1 MTEDEYRMFKGVK
14 TKHLKY
20 WIPFTWF
27 STLLSKAKMEGRILS
42 EITYN
47 QIMHEMLRFRQDLG
61 FLLSYDWVTLPLVYT
76 QVVTLAVYSYFFAL
90 LFGRQFL
97 YSVDDG
103 HKIDLYIPYFTI
115 FEFIFYMGLLKVA
128 EVLINP
134 HGEDDEDFEIN
145 EVIDRNIEVSLLAVD
160 KLYDKLPK
168 LQKDKFWKDYN
179 INLPYAPNTKRHD
192 PFIGST
198 IDMREVRSR
207 SNISSRNNFR
217 DLPENIDENGNIK
230 HMNNNKAKEMRIN
243 MEELEDYSHPTR
255 YSVNNVRNSQLLS
268 NFEDDDTYAGDST
281 DLDDDN
287 LHSQLLE
294 NDQII
299 NEPDSEIIQNDPIEN
314 QFQEN
319 LTNSKI
325 IKQDEQRT
333 LNTKPSTLNAFN
345 GGKTMKRLTKN
356 QRNLKQQRNLLLQ
369 AVQRQESHEDSDQ
382 ENVYERILQM
392 QQARNNHLRK
402 RGPNEM
408 ANLQKK
414 VIRREAS
421 LGITPSKMSSFDSPY
436 GSITSFAT
444 SIPSPRPL
452 RWYRNPSIS
461 GTEISAS
468 EMSEPVYNFNQ
479 DSRFS
484 NSTRLRSR
492 YISESSGIEN
502 PPTNYHDEVV
512 KRLQVVPDRSKSL
525 KISASRESIVFNESS
540 AKLSP
545 SEKKF
550 NFEKPEKND
559 FAKLKST
566 GKQSWENIKKKFKR
580 KSKEG
585 DIDMSSSYPLIS
597 VEQQEPL
604 LEHEHPTQ
612 EPTNKVKE
620 RCKSTNSLV
629 TRPNNLTFDTSIEN
643 VTEKVKDTEEGES
656 SVTSFNAV
664 LDPIP
669 EGKPLKI
676 APPTPEKHKSEC
688 DS

>member
-1 MTEDEYRMFKGVK
+1 
-14 TKHLKY
+14 
-20 WIPFTWF
+20 
-27 STLLSKAKMEGRILS
+27 
-42 EITYN
+42 
-47 QIMHEMLRFRQDLG
+47 
-61 FLLSYDWVTLPLVYT
+61 
-76 QVVTLAVYSYFFAL
+76 
-90 LFGRQFL
+90 
-97 YSVDDG
+97 
-103 HKIDLYIPYFTI
+103 
-115 FEFIFYMGLLKVA
+115 
-128 EVLINP
+128 
-134 HGEDDEDFEIN
+134 
-145 EVIDRNIEVSLLAVD
+145 
-160 KLYDKLPK
+160 
-168 LQKDKFWKDYN
+168 
-179 INLPYAPNTKRHD
+179 
-192 PFIGST
+192 
-198 IDMREVRSR
+198 
-207 SNISSRNNFR
+207 
-217 DLPENIDENGNIK
+217 
-230 HMNNNKAKEMRIN
+230 
-243 MEELEDYSHPTR
+243 
-255 YSVNNVRNSQLLS
+255 
-268 NFEDDDTYAGDST
+268 
-281 DLDDDN
+281 
-287 LHSQLLE
+287 
-294 NDQII
+294 
-299 NEPDSEIIQNDPIEN
+299 
-314 QFQEN
+314 
-319 LTNSKI
+319 
-325 IKQDEQRT
+325 
-333 LNTKPSTLNAFN
+333 
-345 GGKTMKRLTKN
+345 
-356 QRNLKQQRNLLLQ
+356 
-369 AVQRQESHEDSDQ
+369 
-382 ENVYERILQM
+382 
-392 QQARNNHLRK
+392 
-402 RGPNEM
+402 
-408 ANLQKK
+408 
-414 VIRREAS
+414 
-421 LGITPSKMSSFDSPY
+421 
-436 GSITSFAT
+436 
-444 SIPSPRPL
+444 
-452 RWYRNPSIS
+452 
-461 GTEISAS
+461 
-468 EMSEPVYNFNQ
+468 MSEPVYNFNQ

-545 SEKKF
+545 SEKII